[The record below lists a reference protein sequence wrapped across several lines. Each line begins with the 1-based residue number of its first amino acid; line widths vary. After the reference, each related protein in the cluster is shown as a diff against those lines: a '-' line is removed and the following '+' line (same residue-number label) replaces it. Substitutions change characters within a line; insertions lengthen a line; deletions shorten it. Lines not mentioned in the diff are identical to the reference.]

1 MSQKKK
7 TTAQSK
13 RPRKAP
19 SNKTGGTAWGKKAA
33 AAISGKMQSAD
44 VKKLILLNF
53 PYIIAFYMVEKAA
66 WLYRYCNGDTIV
78 DRLMVLFMNFGLA
91 YKSYLPSFHPF
102 DLLIGLIGAAAL
114 KAVIYFKGKNA
125 KKYRQGEEY
134 GSARWGNA
142 KDIEPFIDPVFENNV
157 LLTQTERLMMSG
169 RPKHPKY
176 ARNKNVI
183 VIGGSGSGKT
193 RFFVKPNLMQMP
205 EKVSYVCTDPKGTI
219 IIECG
224 KMLSD
229 AGYKI
234 KVLNTINFKKSMHYN
249 PFHYIRSEKD
259 ILKLVNTIIA
269 NTKGDGE
276 KSGEDFWVKAE
287 RLLYCALIG
296 YIYYEAP
303 EEEQN
308 FSTLLEFINA
318 SEAREDDEEFKNP
331 VDELFDD
338 LEKAKPEHFAV
349 RQYKKYK
356 LAAGVVCSK
365 RLLNQAVGKSLR
377 THNLK
382 PKKGAQVMRKNEKI
396 TALYERL
403 SRDDFGKD
411 DDQQRE
417 SNSISNQ
424 KAMLEE
430 FAARQGFTNIV
441 HFTDDGISGTCF
453 DRPGFLAMM
462 KEVEAGNVE
471 YLCIKDMSRMG
482 RDYLKVGQIM
492 EILRQRGVRLIAIN
506 DGVDSAR
513 GDDDFTPFRNIMNE
527 YYARDTSRKIRSTF
541 QSKGKSGKHL
551 TGTVIY
557 GYLWNEAR
565 DQWLVDPEAADV
577 VKRIFAMTI
586 DGYGPYQ
593 IASKLKSEKVLI
605 PSAYL
610 AQHGEGVNKNKTFKD
625 VYGWGS
631 STICNILEKREY
643 LGHTINFKTRK
654 HFKDKKSHYVPEDEW
669 TIFENTHEP
678 IIDQQTF
685 DLVQKIRG
693 NVRRYPDGWGE
704 AAPLTGLLYCAD
716 CGGKMYVHRTNNG
729 KRISQYTC
737 SQYSKVP
744 VGKLCTTQ
752 HRINE
757 DVVLSLV
764 SEMLKAIAEYAKHDR
779 AEFVRVVQE
788 AQSSQQTT
796 EVRKQRT
803 RLATAKQ
810 RVSELE
816 VLLCKI
822 YEDNILGKLSDSRYA
837 TLDAQY
843 AKEQAELTAEISAL
857 EKAVKS
863 YETHEKDADRFIAL
877 IDKYENFDKLTI
889 AMLNEFIEKI
899 LVHERDRKGSIQTTQ
914 EVEIYFNFVGRFVPP
929 AFGEVELTPEELEEI
944 RKREERKDRLH
955 QNYLKRK
962 ASGAQKRYED
972 KIKGRKKAE
981 IEAKKAA
988 IRAEDIAKGVFVP
1001 VSSLPQREP
1010 MKGVQSA

>member
-1 MSQKKK
+1 MKKLK
-7 TTAQSK
+7 TPAQ

-19 SNKTGGTAWGKKAA
+19 SNQTGGTAWGKKLAA
-33 AAISGKMQSAD
+33 EFSRMVQSAD
-44 VKKLILLNF
+44 MKKLILLNF

-66 WLYRYCNGDTIV
+66 WLYRHCNGDSVV

-91 YKSYLPSFHPF
+91 YKSVLPSFHPF
-102 DLLIGLIGAAAL
+102 DLMVGLVGAAAL
-114 KAVIYFKGKNA
+114 KAVIYFKGRKA

-134 GSARWGNA
+134 GSARWGNQ

-157 LLTQTERLMMSG
+157 ILTQTERLMMSG
-169 RPKHPKY
+169 RPKHPKH

-193 RFFVKPNLMQMP
+193 RFYVKPNLMQMP
-205 EKVSYVCTDPKGTI
+205 QKVSYVVTDPKGTI

-234 KVLNTINFKKSMHYN
+234 KVLNTINFKKSMRYN

-296 YIYYEAP
+296 YIWYEAP

-331 VDELFDD
+331 VDELFDE
-338 LEKAKPEHFAV
+338 LEQKKPEHFAV

-669 TIFENTHEP
+669 TIFENTHEA

-843 AKEQAELTAEISAL
+843 EKEQSELTAEISVL

-863 YETHEKDADRFIAL
+863 YEKHEKDADRFIAL

-929 AFGEVELTPEELEEI
+929 AFGEAELTPEELEEI

-962 ASGAQKRYED
+962 ANGKQKEYEERT
-972 KIKGRKKAE
+972 KAKKKAE
-981 IEAKKAA
+981 IEARKQA
-988 IRAEDIAKGVFVP
+988 IRTEDIARGVFIP
-1001 VSSLPQREP
+1001 VSSLPQLGPR
-1010 MKGVQSA
+1010 KGA

>member
-1 MSQKKK
+1 MKIDAETLKKQVILHLPYVLFLLVFAKLGEAVRLAPGADASQKLLGLSEGF
-7 TTAQSK
+7 ALAFQSMW
-13 RPRKAP
+13 P
-19 SNKTGGTAWGKKAA
+19 GAA
-33 AAISGKMQSAD
+33 MDWLIGFCGAAIMRLAVYLRGKD
-44 VKKLILLNF
+44 
-53 PYIIAFYMVEKAA
+53 
-66 WLYRYCNGDTIV
+66 
-78 DRLMVLFMNFGLA
+78 
-91 YKSYLPSFHPF
+91 
-102 DLLIGLIGAAAL
+102 
-114 KAVIYFKGKNA
+114 A
-125 KKYRQGEEY
+125 KKYRKNVEY
-134 GSARWGNA
+134 GSARWGNKA
-142 KDIEPFIDPVFENNV
+142 DIAPFMDPNPENNII
-157 LLTQTERLMMSG
+157 LTQSEGLMLNG
-169 RPKHPKY
+169 RPKNPAN
-176 ARNKNVI
+176 ARNKNVL
-183 VIGGSGSGKT
+183 VVGGSGSGKT
-193 RFFVKPNLMQMP
+193 RFFIKPNLMQMHS
-205 EKVSYVCTDPKGTI
+205 SYVVTDPKGTVLV
-219 IIECG
+219 ECG
-224 KMLSD
+224 KMLQRGTPKLDKDGKPVRNEKGKIIYES
-229 AGYKI
+229 YKI
-234 KVLNTINFKKSMHYN
+234 RVFNTINFQKSMHFN
-249 PFHYIRSEKD
+249 PFAYIHSEKD
-259 ILKLVNTIIA
+259 ILKIVTTLIA
-269 NTKGDGE
+269 NTKGEGKAGD
-276 KSGEDFWVKAE
+276 DFWVKAE
-287 RLLYCALIG
+287 TLLYTALIG

-303 EEEQN
+303 ANEQN
-308 FSTLLEFINA
+308 FATLVEMLNA
-318 SEAREDDEEFKNP
+318 MEVREDDESFKNA
-331 VDELFDD
+331 VDLLFDA
-338 LEKAKPEHFAV
+338 LEQKDPDHFAL

-586 DGYGPYQ
+586 EGYGPYQ
-593 IASKLKSEKVLI
+593 IASKLKEEKVLI

-610 AQHGEGVNKNKTFKD
+610 AQHSEGVNKNKTFKD

-669 TIFENTHEP
+669 TIFENTHEA

-737 SQYSKVP
+737 SQYTKVP
-744 VGKLCTTQ
+744 CGTLCKTQ

-788 AQSSQQTT
+788 AQSSQQTA
-796 EVRKQRT
+796 EIKKQRT
-803 RLATAKQ
+803 RLAAARQ

-843 AKEQAELTAEISAL
+843 EKEQTELTAEISAL

-863 YETHEKDADRFIAL
+863 YEKHEKDADRFIAL

-972 KIKGRKKAE
+972 KIKKRKKAE

-1010 MKGVQSA
+1010 MKGVQTA

>member
-1 MSQKKK
+1 MKMKK
-7 TTAQSK
+7 QLD
-13 RPRKAP
+13 
-19 SNKTGGTAWGKKAA
+19 
-33 AAISGKMQSAD
+33 I
-44 VKKLILLNF
+44 KKLLLLNM
-53 PYIIAFYMVEKAA
+53 PYI
-66 WLYRYCNGDTIV
+66 
-78 DRLMVLFMNFGLA
+78 LMGLFATNFGEGWRMAVGADASAKMLSFFSTLPVELA
-91 YKSYLPSFHPF
+91 SWWPSLHPL
-102 DLLIGLIGAAAL
+102 DLLVGLCCGAGLRLAVYL
-114 KAVIYFKGKNA
+114 KSKNA
-125 KKYRQGEEY
+125 KKYRHGMEY
-134 GSARWGNA
+134 GSARWGTHE
-142 KDIEPFIDPVFENNV
+142 DIAPYIDPVFQNNV
-157 LLTQTERLMMSG
+157 ILTKTESLTMNS
-169 RPKHPKY
+169 RPKDPKT
-176 ARNKNVI
+176 ARNKNVL

-193 RFFVKPNLMQMP
+193 RFWLKPNLMQMHS
-205 EKVSYVCTDPKGTI
+205 SYVVTDPKGTI
-219 IIECG
+219 LVECG
-224 KMLSD
+224 KMLQRGTPKLGKD
-229 AGYKI
+229 GKPMKDKHGKDIYEPYRI

-249 PFHYIRSEKD
+249 PFAYIHSEKD
-259 ILKLVNTIIA
+259 ILKLVTTLIA
-269 NTKGDGE
+269 NTKGEGKAGD
-276 KSGEDFWVKAE
+276 DFWVKAE
-287 RLLYCALIG
+287 TLLYCALIG
-296 YIYYEAP
+296 YIHYEAP
-303 EEEQN
+303 VEEQN
-308 FSTLLEFINA
+308 FSTLIEFINA
-318 SEAREDDEEFKNP
+318 MEVREDDEEFKNP
-331 VDELFDD
+331 VDLMFDA
-338 LEKAKPEHFAV
+338 LEAEKPNHFAV

-424 KAMLEE
+424 KAMLED
-430 FAARQGFTNIV
+430 FATRQGFTNIV

-565 DQWLVDPEAADV
+565 DQWLVDPEAAEV
-577 VKRIFAMTI
+577 VKRIFSMTI

-737 SQYSKVP
+737 SQYTKVP
-744 VGKLCTTQ
+744 CGTLCKTQ

-796 EVRKQRT
+796 EVKKQRT
-803 RLATAKQ
+803 RLAAAKQ
-810 RVSELE
+810 RISELE

-843 AKEQAELTAEISAL
+843 AKEQSELTAEISVL

-863 YETHEKDADRFIAL
+863 YEKHEKDADRFIAL

-1010 MKGVQSA
+1010 MKGAQIA

>member
-1 MSQKKK
+1 MKQE
-7 TTAQSK
+7 
-13 RPRKAP
+13 
-19 SNKTGGTAWGKKAA
+19 
-33 AAISGKMQSAD
+33 
-44 VKKLILLNF
+44 VKKLLILNL
-53 PYIIAFYMVEKAA
+53 PYLLFVYLFDKIGAAIRLTPGADASEKLLQLGTGFAAAFSSIA
-66 WLYRYCNGDTIV
+66 
-78 DRLMVLFMNFGLA
+78 
-91 YKSYLPSFHPF
+91 PSLHPA
-102 DLLIGLIGAAAL
+102 DLLIGIAG
-114 KAVIYFKGKNA
+114 AVIIRLAVYMKGKNA
-125 KKYRQGEEY
+125 KKYRKGMEY
-134 GSARWGNA
+134 GSARWGGA
-142 KDIEPFIDPVFENNV
+142 EDIKPYIDPVFENNV
-157 LLTQTERLMMSG
+157 LLTQTERLMMSS
-169 RPKHPKY
+169 RPKQPKY
-176 ARNKNVI
+176 ARNKNI
-183 VIGGSGSGKT
+183 LVIGGSGSGKT
-193 RFFVKPNLMQMP
+193 RFFVKPNLMQMHS
-205 EKVSYVCTDPKGTI
+205 SYVVTDPKGTVL
-219 IIECG
+219 IECG
-224 KMLSD
+224 KLLQRG
-229 AGYKI
+229 GYKI
-234 KVLNTINFKKSMHYN
+234 KVLNTINFKKSMKYN
-249 PFHYIRSEKD
+249 PFAYLRSEKD

-287 RLLYCALIG
+287 KLYYTALIG
-296 YIYYEAP
+296 YIWYEAP
-303 EEEQN
+303 DEEKN
-308 FSTLLEFINA
+308 FTTLLEMINA
-318 SEAREDDEEFKNP
+318 SEAREDDEDFKNP
-331 VDELFDD
+331 VDLMFER
-338 LEKAKPEHFAV
+338 LEEKDPEHFAV
-349 RQYKKYK
+349 KQYKKYK

-365 RLLNQAVGKSLR
+365 RLLNQAVEKSLR

-788 AQSSQQTT
+788 AQSSQQTA

-843 AKEQAELTAEISAL
+843 EKEQSELTAEISVL

-863 YETHEKDADRFIAL
+863 YEKHEKDADRFIAL

-972 KIKGRKKAE
+972 KIKKRKKAE

-1010 MKGVQSA
+1010 MKGVQTA

>member
-1 MSQKKK
+1 
-7 TTAQSK
+7 
-13 RPRKAP
+13 
-19 SNKTGGTAWGKKAA
+19 
-33 AAISGKMQSAD
+33 
-44 VKKLILLNF
+44 
-53 PYIIAFYMVEKAA
+53 
-66 WLYRYCNGDTIV
+66 
-78 DRLMVLFMNFGLA
+78 
-91 YKSYLPSFHPF
+91 
-102 DLLIGLIGAAAL
+102 
-114 KAVIYFKGKNA
+114 
-125 KKYRQGEEY
+125 
-134 GSARWGNA
+134 
-142 KDIEPFIDPVFENNV
+142 
-157 LLTQTERLMMSG
+157 MMSN
-169 RPKHPKY
+169 RPKDPKN
-176 ARNKNVI
+176 ARNKNI
-183 VIGGSGSGKT
+183 LVIGGSGSGKT
-193 RFFVKPNLMQMP
+193 RFFCKPNIMQLHS
-205 EKVSYVCTDPKGTI
+205 SYVITDPKGSLI
-219 IIECG
+219 CEVGQLLQRAKYRI
-224 KMLSD
+224 
-229 AGYKI
+229 A
-234 KVLNTINFKKSMHYN
+234 VLNTINFSKSMHYN
-249 PFHYIRSEKD
+249 PFAYLRTEKD
-259 ILKLVNTIIA
+259 ILKLVNTIIV
-269 NTKGDGE
+269 NTKGEGAQ
-276 KSGEDFWVKAE
+276 STEDFWVKAE
-287 RLLYCALIG
+287 RLYYTALIG
-296 YIYYEAP
+296 YIHYEAP
-303 EEEQN
+303 EEEKN
-308 FSTLLEFINA
+308 FITLLDMINA
-318 SEAREDDEEFKNP
+318 SDTREDDEDYKNP
-331 VDELFDD
+331 VDLLFDR
-338 LEKAKPEHFAV
+338 LEEREPEHFAV
-349 RQYKKYK
+349 KQYRKYK

-565 DQWLVDPEAADV
+565 DQWLVDPEAAEV

-669 TIFENTHEP
+669 TIFENTHEA

-788 AQSSQQTT
+788 AQSSQQTA

-843 AKEQAELTAEISAL
+843 EKEQSELTAEISVL

-863 YETHEKDADRFIAL
+863 YEKHEKDADRFIAL

>member
-1 MSQKKK
+1 MKK
-7 TTAQSK
+7 QFD
-13 RPRKAP
+13 
-19 SNKTGGTAWGKKAA
+19 
-33 AAISGKMQSAD
+33 I
-44 VKKLILLNF
+44 KKLVLLNL
-53 PYIIAFYMVEKAA
+53 PY
-66 WLYRYCNGDTIV
+66 L
-78 DRLMVLFMNFGLA
+78 LMGLFATNFGEAWRLA
-91 YKSYLPSFHPF
+91 QGANASEKFLSLFAVLPGALQSFWPSLHPL
-102 DLLIGLIGAAAL
+102 DLLVGLCCGAGLRLAVYL
-114 KAVIYFKGKNA
+114 KSKNA
-125 KKYRQGEEY
+125 KKYRHGMEY
-134 GSARWGNA
+134 GSARWGTRE
-142 KDIEPFIDPVFENNV
+142 DIAPYIDPVFQNNV
-157 LLTQTERLMMSG
+157 ILTKTESLTMNS
-169 RPKHPKY
+169 RPKGPKT
-176 ARNKNVI
+176 ARNKNVL

-193 RFFVKPNLMQMP
+193 RFWLKPNLMQMHS
-205 EKVSYVCTDPKGTI
+205 SYVVTDPKGTI
-219 IIECG
+219 LVECG
-224 KMLSD
+224 KMLQRGAPKLGKD
-229 AGYKI
+229 GKPMKDKHGKVIYEPYRI

-249 PFHYIRSEKD
+249 PFAYIHSEKD
-259 ILKLVNTIIA
+259 ILKLVTTLIA
-269 NTKGDGE
+269 NTKGEGKAGD
-276 KSGEDFWVKAE
+276 DFWVKAE
-287 RLLYCALIG
+287 TLLYCALIG
-296 YIYYEAP
+296 YIHYEAP
-303 EEEQN
+303 VEEQN
-308 FSTLLEFINA
+308 FSTLIEFINA
-318 SEAREDDEEFKNP
+318 MEVREDDEEFKNP
-331 VDELFDD
+331 VDLMFDA
-338 LEKAKPEHFAV
+338 LEAEKPNHFAV

-365 RLLNQAVGKSLR
+365 RLLNQVVGKSLR

-669 TIFENTHEP
+669 TIFENTHEA

-788 AQSSQQTT
+788 AQSSQQTA
-796 EVRKQRT
+796 EVKKQRT

-843 AKEQAELTAEISAL
+843 EKEQSELTAEISAL

-863 YETHEKDADRFIAL
+863 YEKHEKDADRFIAL

-1010 MKGVQSA
+1010 MKGVQTA

>member
-1 MSQKKK
+1 MKQI
-7 TTAQSK
+7 
-13 RPRKAP
+13 
-19 SNKTGGTAWGKKAA
+19 NY
-33 AAISGKMQSAD
+33 
-44 VKKLILLNF
+44 KKLILPNIPYVFFVYLFDKVGQAVRLAPGADISAKILNITQGF
-53 PYIIAFYMVEKAA
+53 SAAFENA
-66 WLYRYCNGDTIV
+66 
-78 DRLMVLFMNFGLA
+78 
-91 YKSYLPSFHPF
+91 LPSVYPL
-102 DLLIGLIGAAAL
+102 DLLVGIVG
-114 KAVIYFKGKNA
+114 AVIIRLIVYVKGKNA
-125 KKYRQGEEY
+125 KKYRKGAEY

-142 KDIEPFIDPVFENNV
+142 EDIKPYIDPDFQNNII
-157 LLTQTERLMMSG
+157 LTQTERLTMNS
-169 RPKHPKY
+169 RPKQPKY
-176 ARNKNVI
+176 ARNKNVV

-193 RFFVKPNLMQMP
+193 RFFVKPNLMQLHS
-205 EKVSYVCTDPKGTI
+205 SYVLTDPKGTVL
-219 IIECG
+219 IECG
-224 KMLSD
+224 KLLQR
-229 AGYKI
+229 AGYRI

-249 PFHYIRSEKD
+249 PFVYIRSEKD
-259 ILKLVNTIIA
+259 ILKLVNTLIA
-269 NTKGDGE
+269 NTKGEGE
-276 KSGEDFWVKAE
+276 KSAEDFWVKAE
-287 RLLYCALIG
+287 RLLYCALVG
-296 YIYYEAP
+296 YIWYEAP
-303 EEEQN
+303 AEEMN
-308 FSTLLEFINA
+308 FITLLELINA
-318 SEAREDDEEFKNP
+318 SEAREDDEEYQSP
-331 VDELFDD
+331 VDLLFAD
-338 LEKAKPEHFAV
+338 LEERDPDHFAV
-349 RQYKKYK
+349 KQYRKYK

-788 AQSSQQTT
+788 AQSSQQTA
-796 EVRKQRT
+796 EVKKQRI

-843 AKEQAELTAEISAL
+843 EKEQSELTAEISVL

-863 YETHEKDADRFIAL
+863 YEKHEKDADRFIAL

-929 AFGEVELTPEELEEI
+929 AFGEAELTPEELEEI

-972 KIKGRKKAE
+972 KIKKRKKAE

-1010 MKGVQSA
+1010 MKGVQTA

>member
-1 MSQKKK
+1 MKK
-7 TTAQSK
+7 TLD
-13 RPRKAP
+13 
-19 SNKTGGTAWGKKAA
+19 
-33 AAISGKMQSAD
+33 I
-44 VKKLILLNF
+44 KKLILLNM
-53 PYIIAFYMVEKAA
+53 PYI
-66 WLYRYCNGDTIV
+66 LLG
-78 DRLMVLFMNFGLA
+78 LFATNFGEAWRMAQGADASEKFLSLVA
-91 YKSYLPSFHPF
+91 VLPGALQSFWPSLHPL
-102 DLLIGLIGAAAL
+102 DLLVGLCCGGSLRLAVYL
-114 KAVIYFKGKNA
+114 KSKNA
-125 KKYRQGEEY
+125 KKYRHGLEY
-134 GSARWGNA
+134 GSARWGTRE
-142 KDIEPFIDPVFENNV
+142 DIAPYVDPVFQNNV
-157 LLTQTERLMMSG
+157 ILTKTESLTMNS
-169 RPKHPKY
+169 RPKDPKT
-176 ARNKNVI
+176 ARNKNVL

-193 RFFVKPNLMQMP
+193 RFWLKPNLMQMHS
-205 EKVSYVCTDPKGTI
+205 SYVVTDPKGTI
-219 IIECG
+219 LVECG
-224 KMLSD
+224 KMLQRGAPKLGKD
-229 AGYKI
+229 GKPMKDKHGKVIYEPYRI

-249 PFHYIRSEKD
+249 PFAYIHSEKD
-259 ILKLVNTIIA
+259 ILKLVTTLIA
-269 NTKGDGE
+269 NTKGEGKAGD
-276 KSGEDFWVKAE
+276 DFWVKAE
-287 RLLYCALIG
+287 TLLYCALIG
-296 YIYYEAP
+296 YIHYEAP
-303 EEEQN
+303 VEEQN
-308 FSTLLEFINA
+308 FSTLIEFINA
-318 SEAREDDEEFKNP
+318 MEVREDDEEFKNP
-331 VDELFDD
+331 VDLMFDA
-338 LEKAKPEHFAV
+338 LESEKPNHFAL

-593 IASKLKSEKVLI
+593 IASKLKEEKVLI

-610 AQHGEGVNKNKTFKD
+610 ARHGEGVNKNKTFKD

-788 AQSSQQTT
+788 AQSSQQTA
-796 EVRKQRT
+796 EVKKQRI

-843 AKEQAELTAEISAL
+843 EKEQSELTAEISVL
-857 EKAVKS
+857 EKAIKS
-863 YETHEKDADRFIAL
+863 YEKHEKDADRFIAL

-962 ASGAQKRYED
+962 ANGKQKEYEERT
-972 KIKGRKKAE
+972 KAKKKAE
-981 IEAKKAA
+981 IEARKQA
-988 IRAEDIAKGVFVP
+988 IRTEDIARGVFIP
-1001 VSSLPQREP
+1001 VSSLPQLGPR
-1010 MKGVQSA
+1010 KGA

>member
-1 MSQKKK
+1 MATDKI
-7 TTAQSK
+7 
-13 RPRKAP
+13 RKYVLP
-19 SNKTGGTAWGKKAA
+19 NIPYLFIGWFCLKIGTAYRLAA
-33 AAISGKMQSAD
+33 GAGFGE
-44 VKKLILLNF
+44 KLL
-53 PYIIAFYMVEKAA
+53 
-66 WLYRYCNGDTIV
+66 
-78 DRLMVLFMNFGLA
+78 GL
-91 YKSYLPSFHPF
+91 
-102 DLLIGLIGAAAL
+102 GQTIGAAFASFAPGL
-114 KAVIYFKGKNA
+114 APLDWLVGIVGAVGFRLLIYCKAKEA
-125 KKYRQGEEY
+125 KKFRHDAEY
-134 GSARWGNA
+134 GTARWGTE
-142 KDIEPFIDPVFENNV
+142 KDIKPFIDSKFENNM
-157 LLTQTERLMMSG
+157 LLTATERLTMNT
-169 RPKHPKY
+169 RPKNPAN
-176 ARNKNVI
+176 ARNLNFCG
-183 VIGGSGSGKT
+183 IGSSGSGKT
-193 RFFVKPNLMQMP
+193 RFWLTPQLLQAHS
-205 EKVSYVCTDPKGTI
+205 SYVVVDPKG
-219 IIECG
+219 G
-224 KMLSD
+224 VLGQVG
-229 AGYKI
+229 AFLQRRGYQI
-234 KVLNTINFKKSMHYN
+234 KVFNSIDFSKSMHYN
-249 PFHYIRSEKD
+249 PLSYIRNEAD
-259 ILKLVNTIIA
+259 ILKFVNALIT
-269 NTKGDGE
+269 NTKGEGKEGDP
-276 KSGEDFWVKAE
+276 FWTKAE
-287 RLLYCALIG
+287 TLLYCALIA
-296 YIYYEAP
+296 YIIFEGPA
-303 EEEQN
+303 EDRN
-308 FSTLLEFINA
+308 MNTLVDMISGMEVK
-318 SEAREDDEEFKNP
+318 EDDENYKNA
-331 VDELFDD
+331 VDYMFDG
-338 LEKAKPEHFAV
+338 LAKRKPDCFAV
-349 RQYKKYK
+349 KQYRKFK
-356 LAAGVVCSK
+356 LSSGVVCSK

-471 YLCIKDMSRMG
+471 YLCIKDMSRLG

-541 QSKGKSGKHL
+541 QSKGKTGKHL
-551 TGTVIY
+551 TGLVIY
-557 GYLWNEAR
+557 GYLWNEKR
-565 DQWLVDPEAADV
+565 DQWLVDPEAAEV

-586 DGYGPYQ
+586 DGFGPYQ
-593 IASKLKSEKVLI
+593 IANRLKEDKVLI

-631 STICNILEKREY
+631 STIVNILEKREY

-669 TIFENTHEP
+669 TIFENTHEA

-685 DLVQKIRG
+685 DLVQKIRSK
-693 NVRRYPDGWGE
+693 VRRYPDGWGE
-704 AAPLTGLLYCAD
+704 VAPLTGLLYCAD

-737 SQYSKVP
+737 SQYTKVP
-744 VGKLCTTQ
+744 VGTLCKTQ

-788 AQSSQQTT
+788 AQSSQQTA

-803 RLATAKQ
+803 RLAAAKQ

-843 AKEQAELTAEISAL
+843 EKEQSELTAEISAL
-857 EKAVKS
+857 EKAVRS
-863 YETHEKDADRFIAL
+863 YEKHEKDADRFIAL

-899 LVHERDRKGSIQTTQ
+899 LVHERDRKGSTQTTQ

-929 AFGEVELTPEELEEI
+929 AFGEAELTPEELEEI

-972 KIKGRKKAE
+972 KIKERKKAE

-1010 MKGVQSA
+1010 QKGAQIA